1 MVPEAMPIADLLQR
15 MQKKRIHLALVADEY
30 GGTAGLVAMEDLLEE
45 IVGDIQDE
53 YDQEEAEMTR
63 LPDGSYEFDGLVLLD
78 EAKELLQIDLPEQE
92 EDTLGGFVFG
102 LLGRRPEIGDKVN
115 IGDYSFEVLR
125 TKGFRVVRLR
135 AQKRPQESLEGE
147 E

>member
-1 MVPEAMPIADLLQR
+1 MR
-15 MQKKRIHLALVADEY
+15 
-30 GGTAGLVAMEDLLEE
+30 
-45 IVGDIQDE
+45 
-53 YDQEEAEMTR
+53 
-63 LPDGSYEFDGLVLLD
+63 DGSYEFDGLVLLD
-78 EAKELLQIDLPEQE
+78 EATDLLQIDLPEQE
-92 EDTLGGFVFG
+92 EDTLGGYVFG

-135 AQKRPQESLEGE
+135 AQKRPQASLEGE